1 MTTTIYGDQLDPDT
15 GETTGEKIFFED
27 VCKTV
32 GPSDEDCDYWNPMVA
47 FEYNQTILDQA
58 AAAGL
63 VLTYVDA
70 LKATTPL
77 EAVLGQPQY
86 DPQTGMISSAKAM
99 LVGWSLDPNRAKTED
114 DALVRARRARALH
127 GGMLTCSPA
136 DPQAFEQGAL
146 EYCRFGDGQKLQNV
160 ELHCIM
166 QRSIN
171 DEVRGL
177 APASPRAR
185 DSCEHTRLAVLVRS
199 CFFGLVLLR
208 QRRTTC
214 APSACSL
221 GASSEVR
228 TASPG
233 PSLFRQ
239 KSTSIAWGQLPFEI
253 ISRTPSPL
261 RLPVPCVLRVV

>member
-185 DSCEHTRLAVLVRS
+185 DSCEHTRYAPRAA
-199 CFFGLVLLR
+199 R
-208 QRRTTC
+208 QLICT
-214 APSACSL
+214 
-221 GASSEVR
+221 
-228 TASPG
+228 
-233 PSLFRQ
+233 PSLRA
-239 KSTSIAWGQLPFEI
+239 KGSG
-253 ISRTPSPL
+253 RH
-261 RLPVPCVLRVV
+261 